1 MKVSRD
7 GVGRFQGGLSE
18 YWNDES
24 EVWVDYKERDL
35 TFPIHNQYQSS
46 EVTVWNLKDNK

>member
-46 EVTVWNLKDNK
+46 EVNVSNLKDNK